1 MTLMISF
8 AVGAQVHVVQKGG
21 NWYLAPLVSDR
32 YVVLLNGRQ
41 WNSLSFQCLSSVISV
56 LVWHRGLFLLLCI
69 CFCVVLQVWDLL
81 RMTEHMKNNG
91 TVLLG
96 EASQSADL
104 VEEKV
109 ASPSDFSSVF
119 RLGSQ
124 MRATLNGREHASRS
138 HLYFFYSFYSI

>member
-1 MTLMISF
+1 
-8 AVGAQVHVVQKGG
+8 
-21 NWYLAPLVSDR
+21 
-32 YVVLLNGRQ
+32 
-41 WNSLSFQCLSSVISV
+41 
-56 LVWHRGLFLLLCI
+56 
-69 CFCVVLQVWDLL
+69 
-81 RMTEHMKNNG
+81 MTEHMKNNG

-96 EASQSADL
+96 ETSQSADL

-138 HLYFFYSFYSI
+138 HLYFFYIFYSI